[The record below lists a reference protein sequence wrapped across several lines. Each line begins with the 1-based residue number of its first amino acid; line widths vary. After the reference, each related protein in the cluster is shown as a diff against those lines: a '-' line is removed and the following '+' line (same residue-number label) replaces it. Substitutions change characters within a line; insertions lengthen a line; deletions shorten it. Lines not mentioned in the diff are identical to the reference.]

1 MIMADEKKP
10 APKAGGAK
18 GAAPKPAAKKGAAKT
33 RKSSLYK
40 IEGGKL
46 IRLRKSC
53 PRCGSGVF
61 LAQHKNRAS
70 CGKCGYSETKTAPN

>member
-1 MIMADEKKP
+1 MADEKKP
-10 APKAGGAK
+10 AAPKAAGGK
-18 GAAPKPAAKKGAAKT
+18 GAAQKPAAKKGSAKT

-70 CGKCGYSETKTAPN
+70 CGNCGYSETKTAPN